1 MKKLIH
7 SRYTGRTGIFRCL
20 FFAAA
25 LLLFSTC
32 KPKIYEFH
40 VEPLTIWPTDS
51 VQVTWKARGEAVLM
65 VNDRKAGKDTSY
77 RVFTLGFPGQEG
89 GQHIMV
95 TVLNEGGLDKVIFKD
110 HFHGDSL
117 EASGI
122 KNLARWGDHFGVGT
136 VSNPGSYPLD
146 IYHQGRRLHLDTGK
160 TDSSALS
167 GTAVRGVWELRT
179 HLTGDQG
186 ADSTRLPASLSIL
199 ITVKHH

>member
-1 MKKLIH
+1 MKKPIYRCDAGRVIILRSLLI
-7 SRYTGRTGIFRCL
+7 F
-20 FFAAA
+20 AA
-25 LLLFSTC
+25 LLLFTTC
-32 KPKIYEFH
+32 KPKIYEFR
-40 VEPLTIWPTDS
+40 VEPLTIWPADS

-65 VNDRKAGKDTSY
+65 VNDRKAGKDTTY

-95 TVLNEGGLDKVIFKD
+95 TILNEGGLDKVVFKD
-110 HFHGDSL
+110 HFQGDSL

-122 KNLARWGDHFGVGT
+122 KNLARWGDHFAVGT

-146 IYHQGRRLHLDTGK
+146 IYHEGRKLHLDTGK

-167 GTAVRGVWELRT
+167 GTAVRGFWELRT
-179 HLTGDQG
+179 RLTPVQR
-186 ADSTRLPASLSIL
+186 ADSVHLPASLSIM

>member
-51 VQVTWKARGEAVLM
+51 VKVTWKARGEAVLM

-89 GQHIMV
+89 GQ
-95 TVLNEGGLDKVIFKD
+95 
-110 HFHGDSL
+110 
-117 EASGI
+117 
-122 KNLARWGDHFGVGT
+122 
-136 VSNPGSYPLD
+136 
-146 IYHQGRRLHLDTGK
+146 Q
-160 TDSSALS
+160 
-167 GTAVRGVWELRT
+167 
-179 HLTGDQG
+179 QG
-186 ADSTRLPASLSIL
+186 AEGEGERQPVAQPQARRTEREPGHQIRSGACTRGPGR
-199 ITVKHH
+199 